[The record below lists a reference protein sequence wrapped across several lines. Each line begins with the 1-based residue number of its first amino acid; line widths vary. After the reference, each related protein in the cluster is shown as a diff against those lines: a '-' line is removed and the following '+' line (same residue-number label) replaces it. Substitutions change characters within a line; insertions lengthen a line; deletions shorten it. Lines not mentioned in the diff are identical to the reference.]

1 MLRLRRI
8 EIENF
13 VCFDDLVIEPSV
25 DPERPL
31 TVLRAENGS
40 GKTTFLRAIRWGMYG
55 DRGLPGEAGRYSLH
69 PAWWQP
75 SDHGIVTKV
84 ALEFETDGSTRYAAA
99 GAATSK
105 VYHLVR
111 SVRTI
116 GKSVS
121 RSDEPDFR
129 RVSERAQL
137 MVREGDGEWSPNAAG
152 VGAVV
157 DQLLPWGLR
166 DFFVMD
172 ADEAAD
178 FVGGSENKV
187 IRQKDVIAKTTDAVD
202 SLLGIRVFRDASQR
216 VAGAA
221 RAFGA
226 QATKAIGDADL
237 NALQMELDALRAE
250 RSELLATMTDQR
262 SQKAEMEDRL
272 RTRQDDLEAEL
283 KDIGAVDAL
292 RDRLTENRR
301 RRASD
306 GKLRRNVLAQ
316 LAGQLESRELFC
328 TVVGD
333 NVTAAYGMLRPL
345 YEQGHI
351 PLRHLSFVREI
362 LESQICICGE
372 SLVGDG
378 VRRRHVEE
386 LIAKSE
392 SEEGRANYLGEMY
405 EAARSLMG
413 HIGSHKWAKR
423 TVDLSSSVVEL
434 DSKLS
439 DSKLEKRDIDRK
451 LDGLDEE
458 KIQVIRDE
466 IATLITQLGN
476 LNRSL
481 AVGEGNRPSLDQRID
496 SLEKQINR
504 RQRKEQ
510 AATDKRAAEG
520 LARLVVD
527 ILDRAYGTIRAKQ
540 VEELSERMNRLFAQ
554 MAANVSD
561 EDVGEWQR
569 EKATLRMIA
578 EVGLRAAEGKPD
590 EYEIYALN
598 RRGRA
603 MPPIEINGA
612 SRRVLA
618 LAFVLALCSE
628 SRTHA
633 PLIADSLLNFMSG
646 VVRRNTLRVTAENA
660 SQPIL
665 LLTGADLEAAS
676 EVATVERFAGAT
688 FALTGQWDAID
699 AGDGGDVVHW
709 TTPRPVSLVCK
720 CGPRQY
726 CEICERLGQGESPQW
741 EKRVEQPRRESR

>member
-8 EIENF
+8 EFENF
-13 VCFDDLVIEPSV
+13 VCFEHIVIEPSV

-31 TVLRAENGS
+31 TVVRAENGS

-75 SDHGIVTKV
+75 SDSGIVTKV

-99 GAATSK
+99 GGAISK

-111 SVRTI
+111 SVTTI
-116 GKSVS
+116 GKTVF

-129 RVSERAQL
+129 RVNERAQL
-137 MVREGDGEWSPNAAG
+137 MVREGDGEWLPNAAG

-187 IRQKDVIAKTTDAVD
+187 IRQKDVIAKTTAAVD
-202 SLLGIRVFRDASQR
+202 GLLGIRVFRNASQR

-221 RAFGA
+221 RGFGA
-226 QATKAIGDADL
+226 QATRVIGDANL
-237 NALQMELDALRAE
+237 NALQKELEELRAE
-250 RSELLATMTDQR
+250 RSELLGTMADQR

-283 KDIGAVDAL
+283 KDIGAGDAL
-292 RDRLTENRR
+292 RDRLAENRR
-301 RRASD
+301 RRAAE
-306 GKLRRNVLAQ
+306 GKHRRNVLGQ

-328 TVVGD
+328 TVASRD
-333 NVTAAYGMLRPL
+333 VTAAYDLLRPL
-345 YEQGHI
+345 YERGHI
-351 PLRHLSFVREI
+351 PLRHLSFVREV
-362 LESQICICGE
+362 LESQSCICGQ
-372 SLVGDG
+372 SLVVDG
-378 VRRRHVEE
+378 IPRRHVEE
-386 LIAKSE
+386 LIAKSV

-405 EAARSLMG
+405 EAARSLRG
-413 HIGSHKWAKR
+413 HIGSQEWVLR
-423 TVDLSSSVVEL
+423 TVHLSNSVAQL
-434 DSKLS
+434 DRNLS
-439 DSKLEKRDIDRK
+439 DIELEKRDIDRK
-451 LDGLDEE
+451 LDELDEE

-466 IATLITQLGN
+466 IATLTTQLGN

-481 AVGEGNRPSLDQRID
+481 AVGEGSRPSLDQRID
-496 SLEKQINR
+496 SLEKQISR
-504 RQRKEQ
+504 RQRRER
-510 AATDKRAAEG
+510 AAADKRAAEG

-527 ILDRAYGTIRAKQ
+527 VLDRAYGTIRANQ

-578 EVGLRAAEGKPD
+578 EVGLGAVEGKPD

-628 SRTHA
+628 SRTYA

-665 LLTGADLEAAS
+665 LLTGADLGAAS
-676 EVATVERFAGAT
+676 EVATVKRFAGAT

-709 TTPRPVSLVCK
+709 TTPRPVSLVCN

-726 CEICERLGQGESPQW
+726 CDVCERLGQGESPQW
-741 EKRVEQPRRESR
+741 ERRAGAPRREGK

>member
-8 EIENF
+8 EIKNF
-13 VCFDDLVIEPSV
+13 VCFDDIVIEPSI

-31 TVLRAENGS
+31 TVVRAENGS

-75 SDHGIVTKV
+75 SDQGIVTKV

-99 GAATSK
+99 GAATPK

-116 GKSVS
+116 GKPVS
-121 RSDEPDFR
+121 RSNEPDFR
-129 RVSERAQL
+129 RVRERAQL

-152 VGAVV
+152 VDAVV

-187 IRQKDVIAKTTDAVD
+187 IRQKDVVAKTTAAVD
-202 SLLGIRVFRDASQR
+202 SLLGIRVFRDASRR

-226 QATKAIGDADL
+226 QATKAIGDANL
-237 NALQMELDALRAE
+237 NALQMELEELRAE
-250 RSELLATMTDQR
+250 RSELLTTMTDQR
-262 SQKAEMEDRL
+262 SQKAEMQDRL

-292 RDRLTENRR
+292 RGRLAENRR

-328 TVVGD
+328 TVAGD
-333 NVTAAYGMLRPL
+333 EVTAAYGMLRPL
-345 YEQGHI
+345 YERGHI
-351 PLRHLSFVREI
+351 PLRHLSFVREV
-362 LESQICICGE
+362 LESQTCICGQ

-378 VRRRHVEE
+378 ARRRHVEE
-386 LIAKSE
+386 LIAKSV

-405 EAARSLMG
+405 EAARSLRG
-413 HIGSHKWAKR
+413 HIGSHKWVKR
-423 TVDLSSSVVEL
+423 TVHLSSSVVEL
-434 DSKLS
+434 DSNLS
-439 DSKLEKRDIDRK
+439 DIELEKRDIDRK
-451 LDGLDEE
+451 LDALDEE

-496 SLEKQINR
+496 SLEKQISR
-504 RQRKEQ
+504 RQRRER

-578 EVGLRAAEGKPD
+578 EVGLRAVESKPD

-598 RRGRA
+598 
-603 MPPIEINGA
+603 
-612 SRRVLA
+612 
-618 LAFVLALCSE
+618 
-628 SRTHA
+628 
-633 PLIADSLLNFMSG
+633 
-646 VVRRNTLRVTAENA
+646 
-660 SQPIL
+660 
-665 LLTGADLEAAS
+665 
-676 EVATVERFAGAT
+676 
-688 FALTGQWDAID
+688 
-699 AGDGGDVVHW
+699 
-709 TTPRPVSLVCK
+709 
-720 CGPRQY
+720 
-726 CEICERLGQGESPQW
+726 
-741 EKRVEQPRRESR
+741 